1 MRCCNGRPGLM
12 KQVLEVFIVLI
23 HETSVAVSQVIS

>member
-1 MRCCNGRPGLM
+1 MRSCSGKPGLM

-23 HETSVAVSQVIS
+23 RETSVAVSQVIS